1 MDLEQLSGRLL
12 FAVPK
17 KGRLHEAVLK
27 LLSGADIQFMRK
39 MRLDI
44 ALSSN
49 LPLALIFLPAADI
62 AQFVGEG
69 NVDIGITGKDMVAEA
84 NAESVVE
91 ILMDL
96 GFGKCDLCVQVPVES
111 PYKEPKD
118 LIGKRVVTSFEVVSK
133 NFFAE
138 LERAATNGTNGTQQA
153 QLQTSIRY
161 ISGSVETGCALG
173 LADAIVDLVESG
185 DTMRAAGL
193 HSIGVVLKSE
203 AVLICNRKKHNT
215 NPLIETIRRRIQGV
229 IAAQKYVLCNYN
241 ITREKLPA
249 ARQITPGRK
258 APTIS
263 PLEDEGWIAVQV
275 MILKNTVADIM
286 DKLEAIGARDIMIF
300 SINNCRLD

>member
-17 KGRLHEAVLK
+17 KGRLHEEVLK

-96 GFGKCDLCVQVPVES
+96 GFGKCDLCVQVPVDS

-133 NFFAE
+133 NFFGELEDVVANGPDWTQAE
-138 LERAATNGTNGTQQA
+138 LK
-153 QLQTSIRY
+153 TSIRY

-229 IAAQKYVLCNYN
+229 IAAHKYVLCNYN

-249 ARQITPGRK
+249 ARAITPGRK

-275 MILKNTVADIM
+275 MVLKNTVADIM